1 MTSRNFLAP
10 VVAVALMLGL
20 ASPGFAQSPWRTIA
34 EQVPAGSVVKVR
46 LASGQTFSAVL
57 VRPEENSVLLQ
68 PRTRQPVPVQ
78 TVRYD
83 AIVSMERVD
92 GRGVGVGKAVAIGA
106 AVGGAAFL
114 GLLMAVVSAWD

>member
-1 MTSRNFLAP
+1 MRLRKLLAQ
-10 VVAVALMLGL
+10 VVVIALTLGL

-46 LASGQTFSAVL
+46 LTSGQSFSAVL
-57 VRPEENSVLLQ
+57 VRPEEDSVLLQ
-68 PRTRQPVPVQ
+68 PRTRQPVPLQ

-83 AIVSMERVD
+83 AIVSMERVE
-92 GRGVGVGKAVAIGA
+92 GRGIGVGKAVAIGA